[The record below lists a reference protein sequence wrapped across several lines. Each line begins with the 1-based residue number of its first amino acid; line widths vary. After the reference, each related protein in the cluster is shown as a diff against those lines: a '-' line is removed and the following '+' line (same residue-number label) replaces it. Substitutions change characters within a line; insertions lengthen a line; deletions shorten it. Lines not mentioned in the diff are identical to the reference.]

1 MHNDTQNIFID
12 LPSDDS
18 LSIDLTQILA
28 SGEQQHAQHHISPN
42 IQDADILISSTSR
55 ITATLNS
62 NKDLSKLKF
71 VQLIDCGPAPDILSQ
86 TRVES
91 GNNAVTIANTSP
103 VLAPHVAEWCIEQ
116 YMRSD
121 RIAKVVQ
128 NTATLN
134 AGIIGFGML
143 GTYIAALADQKF
155 RHIWIS
161 DIRTP
166 RQLATLKLK
175 VRRLSLDLLLSRS
188 DVVFVAA
195 HYGPTADPLLS
206 RRELRLMGDVQLV
219 INPSDHRVLERP
231 TFDLPEV
238 IEPDASNAQSIQ
250 PQQHAQKIV
259 QFIQDNIYRIGQS
272 QQPLGIVETI
282 DYPPIGDPAFW
293 SSKMH
298 PNQTPL

>member
-1 MHNDTQNIFID
+1 MHNNTQNIFID

-18 LSIDLTQILA
+18 LSIDLTQMLA
-28 SGEQQHAQHHISPN
+28 FGEQQHAQHHISQN
-42 IQDADILISSTSR
+42 IQDADIIISSTPR
-55 ITATLNS
+55 VTATLNG
-62 NKDLSKLKF
+62 NKDLPRLKF
-71 VQLIDCGPAPDILSQ
+71 VQLIDCGSEPDTLSQ

-91 GNNAVTIANTSP
+91 GNNAIGIANTSP

-116 YMRSD
+116 YLQSD

-134 AGIIGFGML
+134 AGIIGFGTL
-143 GTYIAALADQKF
+143 GIHIAALASPRF

-166 RQLATLKLK
+166 RQLATSKFK

-195 HYGPTADPLLS
+195 HHGPTADPLLS
-206 RRELRLMGDVQLV
+206 RRELRLMGNVQLV
-219 INPSDHRVLERP
+219 INPSDARVLERP

-238 IEPDASNAQSIQ
+238 IEPDASDGQPIR
-250 PQQHAQKIV
+250 PQQHLEKVI
-259 QFIQDNIYRIGQS
+259 QFTQHNIYRIGRS

-298 PNQTPL
+298 PNQTAF